1 MSERG
6 RRQTLEIASSASGL
20 NLPGVSLREY
30 IKWHSRPSQ
39 NQKKETTMCIAK
51 SVGRLGI
58 NDRDDVK
65 TVQVL
70 INLNLG
76 HIVPMAPLPE
86 DGLNVLITAEAIEQF
101 QTRFMQMTVPSG
113 LVEPDSDTL
122 EALREGMDPAFS
134 EDKLQGVFI
143 HANQVRVRR
152 YFPLLD
158 TLMETNLINTPLR
171 MAHFLA
177 QLGHESGELRYSE
190 EIASGEAY
198 EGRTDL
204 GNTEPGDGQRFKG
217 RGLIQLTGRANYR
230 NYGLARGM
238 DFTTD
243 ATAALLATEP
253 LRAVDVSCWF
263 WTVHNLNAVA
273 DGDDVEAVTRVVNGG
288 LRGLAD
294 RTAKLVRAKFF
305 LM

>member
-1 MSERG
+1 
-6 RRQTLEIASSASGL
+6 
-20 NLPGVSLREY
+20 
-30 IKWHSRPSQ
+30 
-39 NQKKETTMCIAK
+39 MCIAK

-134 EDKLQGVFI
+134 EDKLQGIFI